1 MMIPE
6 AFCFDYRG
14 TLVDHRTDGQI
25 PGTAELLDLL
35 VKKKVRL
42 AVVSRFPPDLL
53 EERLGPLKA
62 YFGKNV
68 FSSSKGTKLDCIRA
82 FAADI
87 GCSDLSRICFVDD
100 KPANLL
106 PAARGS
112 GIRVIG
118 FKGSGKYPETAQ
130 TCKEA
135 GIPFADSAGKLEQ
148 LILEK

>member
-6 AFCFDYRG
+6 TVCFDYRG

-42 AVVSRFPPDLL
+42 AVVSRFPPYLL

-68 FSSSKGTKLDCIRA
+68 FSSSKGNKLNCIRA

-100 KPANLL
+100 KTANLI
-106 PAARGS
+106 PVARGS
-112 GIRVIG
+112 SVRVIG
-118 FKGSGKYPETAQ
+118 FAGSGKYPKTADA
-130 TCKEA
+130 CKEA
-135 GIPFADSAGKLEQ
+135 GIPFAASAEDLTK
-148 LILEK
+148 LILKT